1 MNYAAEWTTCAI
13 AGFGIGVAVAEA
25 EMRDLLPTLP
35 PTGWVRWVF
44 LGSLGAMGGGVV
56 HQIFQLAR

>member
-1 MNYAAEWTTCAI
+1 MGYGIEWVAC
-13 AGFGIGVAVAEA
+13 GLVGIGIGIAVAEA